1 MFIIKNKFVFITIS
15 AILVTASLVTIAVF
29 GLKLGIDFKGGALT
43 IVFIASMFLS
53 LALPAI
59 NGVYADFIQEKKK
72 YGEEVETLTDLYTN
86 LGYIVGPISAGF
98 LADILGNAASI
109 SSVGIFG
116 IVVAIILML
125 TTPRHIEIR
134 EKNIAG

>member
-1 MFIIKNKFVFITIS
+1 
-15 AILVTASLVTIAVF
+15 
-29 GLKLGIDFKGGALT
+29 
-43 IVFIASMFLS
+43 MFLS

-59 NGVYADFIQEKKK
+59 NGAYADFIQEKKK